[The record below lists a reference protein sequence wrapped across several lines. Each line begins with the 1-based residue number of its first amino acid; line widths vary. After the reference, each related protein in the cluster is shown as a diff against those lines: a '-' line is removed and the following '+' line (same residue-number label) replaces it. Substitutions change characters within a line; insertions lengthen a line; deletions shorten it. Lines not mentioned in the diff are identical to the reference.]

1 MRIQNGILMPVES
14 EIIQNGFVDFEDGK
28 ITAFGDIKDAPAYS
42 GEVFDAQGGYILPGL
57 IDAHTHIGISEEGLR
72 WEGADYNE
80 GNNAV
85 TPEMRAEDGFNPFDI
100 AVPKAAE
107 AGVTCA
113 AVAPGS
119 ANVIGGSIA
128 AIKLYGTDVSDMILK
143 APCAFKFALG
153 ENPKNHY
160 GRSLGKEPETRM
172 AVAAIM
178 RRTLNKTLRYMEK
191 KEKDPDTYDPAL
203 EPLIP
208 VLKREIPVHFHAH
221 RADDILT
228 AVRIAKEFNLRFHI
242 VHATNSFRI
251 IPQMVKETVIPMIG
265 PSLGPSSKP
274 ETTGGGFHTCG
285 MLYEAGMEV
294 AITTDHDVTP
304 LWMLPFFAAMCVREG
319 LPEDAAFRAITI
331 NPAKAM
337 GVDDRVGSIKVG
349 KDADIAVFNG
359 HPFHY
364 MTTTSA
370 VFIDGRRIK

>member
-1 MRIQNGILMPVES
+1 MRIQNGILMPIES

-28 ITAFGDIKDAPAYS
+28 VTAFGDMKDAPAYG

-85 TPEMRAEDGFNPFDI
+85 TPEMRAEDGFNPFDA
-100 AVPKAAE
+100 AVAKAAD

-128 AIKLYGTDVSDMILK
+128 AIKLHGTDVSDMILK

-178 RRTLNKTLRYMEK
+178 RRTLNKVQHYMEK

-265 PSLGPSSKP
+265 PSMGPASKP
-274 ETTGGGFHTCG
+274 ETMGGGFHTCG
-285 MLYEAGMEV
+285 MLHEAGMEV

-304 LWMLPFFAAMCVREG
+304 LWMLPFFASMCVREG

-337 GVDDRVGSIKVG
+337 GVDERVGSIKVG

-364 MTTTSA
+364 MTKTAA
-370 VFIDGRRIK
+370 VFIDGKRIK

>member
-1 MRIQNGILMPVES
+1 MRIQNGILMPIES

-28 ITAFGDIKDAPAYS
+28 ITAFGAMKDAPAYS

-85 TPEMRAEDGFNPFDI
+85 TPEMRAEDGFNPFDA
-100 AVPKAAE
+100 AVSKAAN

-128 AIKLYGTDVSDMILK
+128 AIKLFGTDVSDMILK

-153 ENPKNHY
+153 ENPKSHY

-178 RRTLNKTLRYMEK
+178 RRTLNKTLHYMAK
-191 KEKDPDTYDPAL
+191 KEKDPDTYDPTL

-265 PSLGPSSKP
+265 PSLGPASKP
-274 ETTGGGFHTCG
+274 ETMGGGFHTCG
-285 MLYEAGMEV
+285 MLHEAGMEV

-337 GVDDRVGSIKVG
+337 GVDERVGSIKVG

-370 VFIDGRRIK
+370 VFIDGKRIK